1 MINYLDDPFSCGSV
15 VTQIAQHAMQSPC
28 IELWF
33 IHKQQHQKTGYCFK
47 IQQLSTSQPK
57 DKQHATVT
65 HLVHQMFKSVNI
77 IHHGQ
82 GYKFQLEKDSHHQN

>member
-1 MINYLDDPFSCGSV
+1 MIHYLDDPFSCGSV
-15 VTQIAQHAMQSPC
+15 VTQIAQHTMQSPC

-33 IHKQQHQKTGYCFK
+33 IHKQQHQKTWYCFK

-65 HLVHQMFKSVNI
+65 HLVQQMFKSISQQNVYSSWT
-77 IHHGQ
+77 GLQ
-82 GYKFQLEKDSHHQN
+82 DSARKG